1 MLRYVYHGLE
11 SFQSVFSR
19 HRSWLLFAAVVL
31 SFLAA
36 PEMIGVTSMCR
47 FWLGDERVYHSLLHF
62 FRSKAYGFDELL
74 DAWQRY
80 VLSQEVAVKLEG
92 RCVLLGDHTH
102 VVKDGGRMPGVVSL
116 RETSETQQLGSAKGS
131 PPPLAFKTVL
141 ATLAAHGSSVNGA
154 LVTST

>member
-1 MLRYVYHGLE
+1 MLRYVYHALE

-19 HRSWLLFAAVVL
+19 QRSWLLFAAVVL

-47 FWLGDERVYHSLLHF
+47 FWLGDERVYHRLLHF
-62 FRSKAYGFDELL
+62 FRSKAYDYGQLL

-80 VLSQEVAVKLEG
+80 VLSQAVTVEVQG

-116 RETSETQQLGSAKGS
+116 RKTSETQQLGSAKGS